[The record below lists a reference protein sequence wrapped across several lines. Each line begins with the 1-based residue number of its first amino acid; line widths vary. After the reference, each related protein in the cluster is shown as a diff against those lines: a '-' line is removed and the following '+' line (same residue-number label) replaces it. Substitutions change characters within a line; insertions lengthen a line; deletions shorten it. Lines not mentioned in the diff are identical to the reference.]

1 MTRVV
6 CQQFAPQIADLPA
19 NLIPTEWASFKSL
32 ELSDQTASR
41 SYRPLHERN
50 FESSTRAS

>member
-19 NLIPTEWASFKSL
+19 NRE
-32 ELSDQTASR
+32 R
-41 SYRPLHERN
+41 SV
-50 FESSTRAS
+50 RAVAEAMDAGADVIVLPKLVTSG